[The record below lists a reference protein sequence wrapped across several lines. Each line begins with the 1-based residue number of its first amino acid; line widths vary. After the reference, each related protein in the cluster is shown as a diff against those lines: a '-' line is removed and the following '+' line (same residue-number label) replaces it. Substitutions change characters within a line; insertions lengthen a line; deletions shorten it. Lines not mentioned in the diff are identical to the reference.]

1 MEIKTV
7 TIRIPGSTYEKL
19 CKLASENEEL
29 PSETARQILR
39 KTLTVAKED
48 SGNEVIIAEVIPK
61 DDKVIIAEVIP
72 EDDKVI
78 IAEVIPEDDKVIIA
92 EVIPEDDD

>member
-7 TIRIPGSTYEKL
+7 TIRLPGSTYEKL

-39 KTLTVAKED
+39 RTLTGAKEVSED
-48 SGNEVIIAEVIPK
+48 EVIIAQ
-61 DDKVIIAEVIP
+61 VIP
-72 EDDKVI
+72 EDD
-78 IAEVIPEDDKVIIA
+78 EVIVA
-92 EVIPEDDD
+92 QAIPEDDD